1 MSRQP
6 TRAEIVATNANMT
19 KKCDSCSLVISADK
33 YYGTFENMLTFQVS
47 GGYNE
52 YVDTMFPEDDKYK
65 FSLCHKCAHSMMAKF
80 FPHYDLSNWHPRTN
94 DKFCDGWSP
103 WGVSDSFEEYIGD

>member
-6 TRAEIVATNANMT
+6 TRAEIIETNANMT
-19 KKCDSCSLVISADK
+19 KKCDSCFLEMNADK

-52 YVDTMFPEDDKYK
+52 YVDTVIVGSKEHE

-80 FPHYDLSNWHPRTN
+80 FPHYDLSNWHPKTS
-94 DKFCDGWSP
+94 DKFCNGWSP
-103 WGVSDSFEEYIGD
+103 WGVADSFEEYIGD